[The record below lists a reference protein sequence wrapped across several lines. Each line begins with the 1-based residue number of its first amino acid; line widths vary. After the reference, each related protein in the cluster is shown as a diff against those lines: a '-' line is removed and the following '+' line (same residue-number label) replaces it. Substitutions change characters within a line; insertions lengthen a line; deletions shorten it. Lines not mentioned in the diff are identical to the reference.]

1 MLQAKQQGRH
11 SYAETWALNPHTDSH
26 HFVESFQEWC
36 KDTIALCRRPFGI
49 NHFDLV
55 LTVNDSR
62 RQLGSLS
69 LEKVRPLLL
78 YAGDFPDQVSKT
90 LSDALHAL
98 ADEPEL
104 RVSATIFSWG
114 DAADAALPRRK

>member
-11 SYAETWALNPHTDSH
+11 SYAETWALNPQTDSH

-98 ADEPEL
+98 ADEPEVQ
-104 RVSATIFSWG
+104 VSATIFSWG